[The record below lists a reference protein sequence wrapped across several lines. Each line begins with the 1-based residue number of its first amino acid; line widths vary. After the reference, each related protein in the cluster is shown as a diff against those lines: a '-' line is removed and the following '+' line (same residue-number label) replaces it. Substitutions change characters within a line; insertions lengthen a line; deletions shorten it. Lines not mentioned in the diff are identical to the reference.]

1 MKRIKIDYG
10 IDLGTTNS
18 SICRM
23 EQGNPVIIKTDTQ
36 KDTLPS
42 CVSINKKGSVRVG
55 DSAYNTFKSDL
66 RRATKNW
73 HLSDTNTYIEFKRTM
88 GTDTLYPCSNNGAS
102 YTSEQLSAEVLKTLK
117 SFIVDEPFQSVV
129 ITVPAKFTVG
139 QKTATLDAASLAG
152 FKQCELLQE
161 PVAAAFA
168 YGFSAENKNG
178 IWMVFDFGGGTFDAA
193 LLRAEDG
200 ILQVFDTAGDNYL
213 GGKDLDNSIVESL
226 IIPYLKK
233 NYKMDGVLSEK
244 EKSEVLRNAMKT
256 YAEEAKNQLSFKESE
271 DILSNLGELGT
282 DDDGNEIELDLTLT
296 QQQVFAAMRPVFQKA
311 VNICKELMQRNNLHR
326 DDIEKLILIGGP
338 TYSPLI
344 REMLA
349 EQISPNVDTRINPM
363 TAVATGAALYAS
375 TINAHVDETEDEDGT
390 EGIRLQINYAATSVS
405 SSEWVAIKADT
416 EGRSCALPLQIEIV
430 RNDQSWSSGKTTL
443 YENGAAIEVGLAK
456 GKANNF
462 SIVCYDEKGNRVNCS
477 PDSFNILQGT
487 MMDWAVLPYNIGIAT
502 WDTEKGKRIFT
513 PAKGLEKNKPLA
525 AVGVINGLYTSRQL
539 CPGMKEDILTIPVY
553 QCEDDPSIERNVAL
567 YEYVADIE
575 VTGEEILALLPE
587 KSIVDI
593 TLKVDSSEQM
603 TMDIYFPSIDFTIS
617 KTLDTSRKQNISE
630 ADEQIPKLIHEAKMS
645 ITRMKEVGIN
655 IDELELELSYIID
668 ASRNSTEK
676 KAVLQHLKEIL
687 RKFDTMETG
696 TEWLRVE
703 REIQKLFDK
712 LEFAYRYL
720 DTKMEEETI
729 VHLRLHKEQVLA
741 EKDVSI
747 GKDFIE
753 RLNIVLTKY
762 TLLYQC
768 IGFFD
773 YCQEHFDTQK
783 WKNKEYAR
791 RLLDIGIAKKANKP
805 TEEELYPIAI
815 QLWNQ
820 LVQDDNNSTPWG
832 LLVKPFK
839 NQ

>member
-23 EQGNPVIIKTDTQ
+23 EQGLPVIIKTDTQ

-42 CVSINKKGSVRVG
+42 CVSINKKGNVRVG
-55 DSAYNTFKSDL
+55 DSAYNAIKSDL

-88 GTDTLYPCSNNGAS
+88 GTDTLYPCSNNGVS
-102 YTSEQLSAEVLKTLK
+102 YTSEQLSAEVLKTLR
-117 SFIVDEPFQSVV
+117 SFVADEPLRSVV

-139 QKTATLDAASLAG
+139 QKTATLHAASLAG
-152 FKQCELLQE
+152 FQQCELLQE

-213 GGKDLDNSIVESL
+213 GGKDLDNAIVESL
-226 IIPYLKK
+226 ILPYLKR
-233 NYKMDGVLSEK
+233 NYRMDGILSEK
-244 EKSEVLRNAMKT
+244 EKSAVLRNAMKT

-271 DILSNLGELGT
+271 DILSNLGELGK
-282 DDDGNEIELDLTLT
+282 DDEGNDIELDLTLT
-296 QQQVFAAMRPVFQKA
+296 QQQVFGAMRPVFQKA
-311 VNICKELMQRNNLHR
+311 VNICKELIQRNNLKGS
-326 DDIEKLILIGGP
+326 DIEKLILIGGP

-344 REMLA
+344 RKMLA

-375 TINAHVDETEDEDGT
+375 TINAQADETETENGT
-390 EGIRLQINYAATSVS
+390 EGIRLQINYAATSVA
-405 SSEWVAIKADT
+405 SSEWVAVKADT
-416 EGRSCALPLQIEIV
+416 DGSAYTAPLQIEIV
-430 RNDQSWSSGKTTL
+430 RNDHAWSSGKNTL
-443 YENGAAIEVGLAK
+443 YENGAAIEVSLAK

-462 SIVCYDEKGNRVNCS
+462 SIVCYDDKGNRVKCS
-477 PDSFNILQGT
+477 PDNFNILQGT
-487 MMDWAVLPYNIGIAT
+487 KMDWAVLPYHIGIAI
-502 WDTEKGKRIFT
+502 WDSEKGKRIFS

-525 AVGVINGLYTSRQL
+525 AVGVINGLHTSQQL
-539 CPGMKEDILTIPVY
+539 RPGMKEDLLTIPVY
-553 QCEDDPSIERNVAL
+553 QCEDDPHIERNVAL

-575 VTGEEILALLPE
+575 VTGEEVISLIPE
-587 KSIVDI
+587 KSTVDI

-630 ADEQIPKLIHEAKMS
+630 ADEQIPKLILDAKMAF
-645 ITRMKEVGIN
+645 TRMKEVGIN
-655 IDELELELSYIID
+655 IDEMEQELSQIMD
-668 ASRNSTEK
+668 ASKNSTEK

-687 RKFDTMETG
+687 RKIDSMETG

-703 REIQKLFDK
+703 KEIQTLFNK
-712 LEFAYRYL
+712 LEFAYRHLNTRL
-720 DTKMEEETI
+720 DEKT
-729 VHLRLHKEQVLA
+729 VVNLRHHKEQVLA
-741 EKDVSI
+741 EKDVTI

-753 RLNIVLTKY
+753 RLNIVLSQY

-768 IGFFD
+768 IGFLS
-773 YCQEHFDTQK
+773 YCQENFDSQK

-791 RLLDIGIAKKANKP
+791 RLLDIGIAKKMNNP
-805 TEEELYPIAI
+805 TEDELYPIAS
-815 QLWNQ
+815 QLWE
-820 LVQDDNNSTPWG
+820 LLIHDNDKSTPWG
-832 LLVKPFK
+832 LLVKPF
-839 NQ
+839 